1 MKEERKPKK
10 RSRLPLKNKIKED
23 SLLGESK
30 LTKKELSNSAIEA
43 VIRDAL
49 QDMIVE
55 KTNKSYLQRKKQRD
69 NLEAMVNVCSEFMSS
84 FIIMGY
90 DMNNKGI
97 EPIFYAKNQLEA
109 DALSSYIQQ
118 FIVNSLHGDY

>member
-23 SLLGESK
+23 SLPGESK

-55 KTNKSYLQRKKQRD
+55 KTNVISKNSIKIFFSKK
-69 NLEAMVNVCSEFMSS
+69 L
-84 FIIMGY
+84 I
-90 DMNNKGI
+90 K
-97 EPIFYAKNQLEA
+97 
-109 DALSSYIQQ
+109 
-118 FIVNSLHGDY
+118 